1 MKNERLEVLTRL
13 GPKGQVVLR
22 KDMRAALGL
31 EPGSMVSMKR
41 VDSKVIVTP
50 VKKEEIIAEV
60 ERIAK
65 MVSKKIPK
73 GRTSVDIIREQRD

>member
-1 MKNERLEVLTRL
+1 MKNERLEFLTRL

-22 KDMRAALGL
+22 KEIRTALGL
-31 EPGSMVSMKR
+31 EPGSMVKLR
-41 VDSKVIVTP
+41 RIDNKVIVKP
-50 VKKEEIIAEV
+50 VKKEEIVAEV
-60 ERIAK
+60 ERIAR

>member
-22 KDMRAALGL
+22 KDMRVALGL
-31 EPGSMVSMKR
+31 EPGSMVSLRR
-41 VDSKVIVTP
+41 VNNEVIVKP
-50 VKKEEIIAEV
+50 VKKEDIIAEV

-65 MVSKKIPK
+65 MIGKKMPK
-73 GRTSVDIIREQRD
+73 GKTSVDLIREERD

>member
-22 KDMRAALGL
+22 KDMRVALGL
-31 EPGSMVSMKR
+31 EPGSLIR
-41 VDSKVIVTP
+41 LRRINNEVIVKP
-50 VKKEEIIAEV
+50 VKKEDIIAEV

-65 MVSKKIPK
+65 MVGKKMPK
-73 GRTSVDIIREQRD
+73 GKTSVDLIREERD

>member
-1 MKNERLEVLTRL
+1 MKNERLEFLTRL

-22 KDMRAALGL
+22 KDMRTALGL

>member
-1 MKNERLEVLTRL
+1 MKNERLEFMTRL

-22 KDMRAALGL
+22 KEIRTALGL
-31 EPGSMVSMKR
+31 EPGSMVKLRR
-41 VDSKVIVTP
+41 VDDEVIVKP

-65 MVSKKIPK
+65 MIGKKWPK
-73 GRTSVDIIREQRD
+73 GKTSVDLIREERD